1 MDDLGRRNRRL
12 RRARQ
17 LIRLELALAIAAPL
31 VGVFLYIAAPNFQ
44 GRGLHEPWLIETLL
58 PWAAVGMFVVGF
70 VWMVRLSRPDPEAGE
85 RTWRYRIY
93 E

>member
-1 MDDLGRRNRRL
+1 M
-12 RRARQ
+12 
-17 LIRLELALAIAAPL
+17 
-31 VGVFLYIAAPNFQ
+31 F
-44 GRGLHEPWLIETLL
+44 EPPLIETLV
-58 PWAAVGMFVVGF
+58 PWFGVGMFVVGF